1 MTETAKNILNREVL
15 AHGID
20 FNKIKT
26 HGLYITESRNTS
38 ILTKRYEEL
47 LNYEQALDVAVEAL
61 KEVSYRGHDF
71 YDTEHFSTLAD
82 KALAEIEK
90 LKK

>member
-26 HGLYITESRNTS
+26 QGLYITESRNTL

-47 LNYEQALDVAVEAL
+47 LNYEQMLGVAVEAL
-61 KEVSYRGHDF
+61 EEVSYRGHDF